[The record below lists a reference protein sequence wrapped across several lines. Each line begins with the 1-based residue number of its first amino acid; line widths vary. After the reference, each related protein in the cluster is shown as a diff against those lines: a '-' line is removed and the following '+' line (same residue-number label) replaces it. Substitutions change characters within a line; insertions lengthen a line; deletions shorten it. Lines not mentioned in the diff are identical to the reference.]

1 MAELNFK
8 AIEEKWQKRW
18 LEERVFEPD
27 RNAKPKEKKFYIT
40 VAFPYLSGHLHVGH
54 ARTYTIPDVIARF
67 KRMQGYNV
75 LFPMAWHITGAP
87 IVGIAERIKNRDPKT
102 IHIYRDVYKVPEDIL
117 WKFEDPKEIV
127 KYFMKAAK
135 ETFIRAGFSVDW
147 TREFHTTSLFPPF
160 SKFVEWQFWTL
171 KDMGLVVK
179 GAHRVRWDPVVG
191 TPLGDHD
198 IMEGEDVQ
206 ILEYVIIKFILEEN
220 GEKIYLPAAT
230 LRPETV
236 YGVTN
241 MWLNPNATY
250 VKAKV
255 KRGDKVETWIISKEA
270 AYKLSFQ
277 DREIEV
283 IEEFKGEKLIGKYV
297 KNPVTGD
304 EVIILPAEFID
315 PDNATGV
322 VMSVPAHAP
331 FDHIALEDLKKE
343 TELLLKFDIDPRVL
357 EDITYI
363 SLIELEGY
371 GEFPAVEEA
380 EKLGVKSQRDK
391 EKLEEATK
399 NIYKAEY
406 HKGVFKIEPYKGKPV
421 QEVKELIAKELQE
434 KGIAEIMYEFAEK
447 PVISRFGN
455 QAVIK
460 IIHDQWFIDYG
471 NPEWK
476 EKAREALASMTIYP
490 ESRRAQ
496 FEAVIDWL
504 DKKACARK
512 VGLGTPLPWDPE
524 WVIESLSD
532 STIYMAYYT
541 ISRHINKLREEGR
554 LDPEKLTREFF
565 DYIFRED
572 FSEEKEKELAEKTG
586 IPAEIIHEMKEE
598 FEYWYPLDWRC
609 SAKDLIPNHLTFFIF
624 NHTAIFKRE
633 HWPKGIAVNGFG
645 TLEGQKMSKSKGNV
659 LNFIDAIEENGAD
672 VVRLYIMGLAEHDS
686 DFDWRR
692 KEVGKLRRQVERFY
706 ELISEF
712 SSYEAKE
719 GVELK
724 AIDRWML
731 HRLNKA
737 IEGTTKALEEFRT
750 RTAVQWAFYTV
761 LNDLRWYMRRT
772 EGRDDEA
779 KRFVLRKLADVWVRL
794 MAPFT
799 PHISEELW
807 EKLGGEGFVSLAK
820 WPEPVPEWWDETVEA
835 EEEFVKAFIEDVKE
849 IIRVAKIE
857 NPSRVYVYTAP
868 EWKWKVVEV
877 VAEKRDFKSAMA
889 ELMKDPEMRKHGKE
903 ISKLIQRLIK
913 ERAFEVKRIDEEK
926 ALREAKDFIE
936 KELGVELII
945 NPEEDRGGKKKQ
957 AMPLKPA
964 VFVE

>member
-1 MAELNFK
+1 MVDFR
-8 AIEEKWQKRW
+8 AIEEKWQKKW
-18 LEERVFEPD
+18 LEEKAFEPEID
-27 RNAKPKEKKFYIT
+27 GRDKFYIT

-87 IVGIAERIKNRDPKT
+87 IVGIAERIKHRDPKT
-102 IHIYRDVYKVPEDIL
+102 IWIYRDVYKVPEEIL
-117 WKFEDPKEIV
+117 WTFEDPKNIV
-127 KYFMKAAK
+127 KYFMKTAR

-147 TREFHTTSLFPPF
+147 SREFHTTSLFPPF
-160 SKFVEWQFWTL
+160 SKFIEWQFWTL
-171 KDMGLVVK
+171 KDKGLVVK

-206 ILEYVIIKFILEEN
+206 ILDYVIIKFILEEN
-220 GEKIYLPAAT
+220 GEEVYMPAAT

-241 MWLNPNATY
+241 MWLNPEATY

-255 KRGDKVETWIISKEA
+255 RRNGREETWIISKEA

-283 IEEFKGEKLIGKYV
+283 IEEFRGERLIGKYV

-304 EVIILPAEFID
+304 EVIILPAEFVD

-331 FDHIALEDLKKE
+331 FDHVAIEDLKKE
-343 TELLLKFDIDPRVL
+343 TEILLKYDIDPRVV
-357 EDITYI
+357 EEISYI
-363 SLIELEGY
+363 SLIKLEGY
-371 GEFPAVEEA
+371 GDFPAVEEA
-380 EKLGVKSQRDK
+380 ERLGVKSQRDVG
-391 EKLEEATK
+391 KLEEATK

-406 HKGVFKIEPYKGKPV
+406 HKGVFKIEPYAGKPV
-421 QEVKELIAKELQE
+421 QEAKDLIAKELLE
-434 KGIAEIMYEFAEK
+434 RGKAEIMYEFAEK

-476 EKAREALASMTIYP
+476 EKAREALANMTVYP
-490 ESRRAQ
+490 ESRRNQ

-512 VGLGTPLPWDPE
+512 VGLGTPLPWDPD

-541 ISRHINKLREEGR
+541 ISRHMNRLREEGR
-554 LDPEKLTREFF
+554 LDPEKLDREFF
-565 DYIFRED
+565 DYLFLEEFSGERER
-572 FSEEKEKELAEKTG
+572 ELEEKTG
-586 IPAEIIHEMKEE
+586 IPAQVIHEMKEE

-624 NHTAIFKRE
+624 NHTAIFRKE

-645 TLEGQKMSKSKGNV
+645 TLEGTKMSKSKGNV

-706 ELISEF
+706 ELVSEF
-712 SSYEAKE
+712 AGYETKE
-719 GVELK
+719 DVELK
-724 AIDRWML
+724 DIDRWML
-731 HRLNKA
+731 HRLNRA
-737 IEGTTKALEEFRT
+737 IEGATQAL
-750 RTAVQWAFYTV
+750 
-761 LNDLRWYMRRT
+761 
-772 EGRDDEA
+772 
-779 KRFVLRKLADVWVRL
+779 
-794 MAPFT
+794 
-799 PHISEELW
+799 
-807 EKLGGEGFVSLAK
+807 
-820 WPEPVPEWWDETVEA
+820 
-835 EEEFVKAFIEDVKE
+835 
-849 IIRVAKIE
+849 
-857 NPSRVYVYTAP
+857 
-868 EWKWKVVEV
+868 
-877 VAEKRDFKSAMA
+877 
-889 ELMKDPEMRKHGKE
+889 
-903 ISKLIQRLIK
+903 
-913 ERAFEVKRIDEEK
+913 
-926 ALREAKDFIE
+926 
-936 KELGVELII
+936 
-945 NPEEDRGGKKKQ
+945 
-957 AMPLKPA
+957 
-964 VFVE
+964 

>member
-1 MAELNFK
+1 MPELNFR

-18 LEERVFEPD
+18 LEAKVFEPNIKD
-27 RNAKPKEKKFYIT
+27 KPKEKKFYIT

-75 LFPMAWHITGAP
+75 LFPMGWHITGSP
-87 IVGIAERIKNRDPKT
+87 IVGIAERIKNRDPHT
-102 IHIYRDVYKVPEDIL
+102 IWIYRDVYKVPEEIL
-117 WKFEDPKEIV
+117 WTFEDPVNIV

-147 TREFHTTSLFPPF
+147 SREFYTTSLFPPF
-160 SKFVEWQFWTL
+160 SKFIEWQFL
-171 KDMGLVVK
+171 KLKEKGYIVK

-198 IMEGEDVQ
+198 LMEGEDVP
-206 ILEYVIIKFILEEN
+206 ILEYVIIKFELKEGDET
-220 GEKIYLPAAT
+220 IYLPAAT

-241 MWLNPNATY
+241 MWINPNATY

-255 KRGDKVETWIISKEA
+255 KRGGKEETWIISKEA

-297 KNPVTGD
+297 RNPVTGD
-304 EVIILPAEFID
+304 EVIILPAEFVD

-331 FDHIALEDLKKE
+331 FDHVALEDLKRESEILVKY
-343 TELLLKFDIDPRVL
+343 DIDPRIV
-357 EDITYI
+357 EEITYI
-363 SLIELEGY
+363 SLIKLEGY
-371 GEFPAVEEA
+371 GEFPAVEEVQ
-380 EKLGVKSQRDK
+380 KLGIKSQKDR
-391 EKLEEATK
+391 EKLEQATK
-399 NIYKAEY
+399 TIYKAEY
-406 HKGVFKIEPYKGKPV
+406 HKGIFKVPPYDGKPV
-421 QEVKELIAKELQE
+421 QEVKELIAKEMME

-447 PVISRFGN
+447 NVISRFGN
-455 QAVIK
+455 RAVIK

-471 NPEWK
+471 NSEWK
-476 EKAREALASMTIYP
+476 EKARKALARMKIYP
-490 ESRRAQ
+490 ETRRAQ
-496 FEAVIDWL
+496 FEAIIDWL

-541 ISRHINKLREEGR
+541 ISRHINRLREEGR
-554 LDPEKLTREFF
+554 LDPEKLTPEFF
-565 DYIFRED
+565 DYIFLEE
-572 FSEEKEKELAEKTG
+572 FSEEREKELEKKTG

-609 SAKDLIPNHLTFFIF
+609 SGKDLIPNHLTFFIF
-624 NHTAIFKRE
+624 NHVAIFREE

-672 VVRLYIMGLAEHDS
+672 VVRLYIMSLAEHDS

-692 KEVGKLRRQVERFY
+692 KEVGKLRRQLERFY
-706 ELISEF
+706 ELISQFAE
-712 SSYEAKE
+712 YEAKE
-719 GVELK
+719 NVELK
-724 AIDRWML
+724 TIDKWLL

-750 RTAVQWAFYTV
+750 RTAVQWAFYSIM
-761 LNDLRWYMRRT
+761 NDLRWYMRRT

-779 KRFVLRKLADVWVRL
+779 KRFVLRKLADIWVRL

-799 PHISEELW
+799 PHICEELW

-820 WPEPVPEWWDETVEA
+820 WPEPVDEWWNEEVEV
-835 EEEFVKAFIEDVKE
+835 EEDFIKSLIEDIKE
-849 IIRVAKIE
+849 IIEVAKIE
-857 NPSRVYVYTAP
+857 SPKRAYIYTAP
-868 EWKWKVVEV
+868 EWKWKVYEV
-877 VAEKRDFKSAMA
+877 VAEKREFKSAMA
-889 ELMKDPEMRKHGKE
+889 ELMKDEEIRKHGKE
-903 ISKLIQRLIK
+903 VAKLVQAIIK
-913 ERAFEVKRIDEEK
+913 ERAFDVKRIDEEK
-926 ALREAKDFIE
+926 VLRESKDFLE
-936 KELGVELII
+936 KELGLEVII
-945 NPEEDRGGKKKQ
+945 NPEEDKGGKKRQ
-957 AMPLKPA
+957 AIPLKPA
-964 VFVE
+964 VFIE

>member
-1 MAELNFK
+1 MVDFR
-8 AIEEKWQKRW
+8 AIEEKWQRKW
-18 LEERVFEPD
+18 NEEKVFEPKID
-27 RNAKPKEKKFYIT
+27 KNKPKFYIT

-75 LFPMAWHITGAP
+75 LFPMAWHITGSP
-87 IVGIAERIKNRDPKT
+87 IVGIAERIKHRDPQT
-102 IHIYRDVYKVPEDIL
+102 IFVYRDVYKVPEDIL
-117 WKFEDPKEIV
+117 WTFEDPINIV

-147 TREFHTTSLFPPF
+147 SREFHTTSLHPQFNAF
-160 SKFVEWQFWTL
+160 ITWQFLRL
-171 KDMGLVVK
+171 KEKGLIVK

-198 IMEGEDVQ
+198 LMDGEDVP
-206 ILEYVIIKFILEEN
+206 ILEYILIKFILEKD
-220 GEKIYLPAAT
+220 GEIIYLPAAT

-241 MWLNPNATY
+241 MWLNPNAIY

-255 KRGDKVETWIISKEA
+255 KYKGKEEIWVVSKEA

-277 DREIEV
+277 DKEIE
-283 IEEFKGEKLIGKYV
+283 ILEEFKGEKLIGKWV

-304 EVIILPAEFID
+304 EVIILPADFVD

-331 FDHIALEDLKKE
+331 FDHAALEDLKRN
-343 TELLLKFDIDPRVL
+343 TEILLKYDIDPRII
-357 EDITYI
+357 ENITYI

-380 EKLGVKSQRDK
+380 EKLGVKSQEDK
-391 EKLEEATK
+391 EKLEQATK
-399 NIYKAEY
+399 IIYKAEY
-406 HKGVFKIEPYKGKPV
+406 HKGIFKIEPYKGIPV
-421 QEVKELIAKELQE
+421 SKVKDLVAEDMKK
-434 KGIAEIMYEFAEK
+434 KGIADIMYEFADK
-447 PVISRFGN
+447 NVISRFGN
-455 QAVIK
+455 RAVVK

-476 EKAREALASMTIYP
+476 AKAFECLEQMKIIP

-496 FEAVIDWL
+496 FKAVFDWIE
-504 DKKACARK
+504 KKACARK
-512 VGLGTPLPWDPE
+512 IGLGTPLPWDPE

-541 ISRHINKLREEGR
+541 ISRAINKYGIKGEQLI
-554 LDPEKLTREFF
+554 PELF
-565 DYIFRED
+565 DYIFLEERN
-572 FSEEKEKELAEKTG
+572 EEKEKELSEKTG
-586 IPAEIIHEMKEE
+586 ISAEVIKEMKDE

-609 SAKDLIPNHLTFFIF
+609 SAKDLIPNHLTFFVF
-624 NHTAIFKRE
+624 NHVAIFDKKY
-633 HWPKGIAVNGFG
+633 WPKGIAVNGYG
-645 TLEGQKMSKSKGNV
+645 TLEGKKMSKSKGNV
-659 LNFIDAIEENGAD
+659 LNFIDAINENGAD
-672 VVRLYIMGLAEHDS
+672 VVRLYIMSLAEHDS
-686 DFDWRR
+686 DFDWRSR
-692 KEVGKLRRQVERFY
+692 EVSKLKGQLERFY

-712 SSYEAKE
+712 ASYEAKPT
-719 GVELK
+719 ELK
-724 AIDRWML
+724 DIDKWML

-737 IEGTTKALEEFRT
+737 IEGATKALEEFRT
-750 RTAVQWAFYTV
+750 RTAVQWAFYSI

-772 EGRDDEA
+772 EGRNDEA
-779 KRFVLRKLADVWVRL
+779 KRYVLRTLADIWVRL

-799 PHISEELW
+799 PHICEELW

-820 WPEPVPEWWDETVEA
+820 WPEPNPEWWNEA
-835 EEEFVKAFIEDVKE
+835 IELEEDYIKSLIEDIKE
-849 IIRVAKIE
+849 IIKVAKLEDAKKAYI
-857 NPSRVYVYTAP
+857 YTAP
-868 EWKWKVVEV
+868 EWKWKVAEI
-877 VAEKRDFKSAMA
+877 VAEKRDFKAVMS
-889 ELMKDPEMRKHGKE
+889 EVMKDPEMRKKGKE
-903 ISKLIQRLIK
+903 VANLVNKLIK

-936 KELGVELII
+936 KELGLEIII
-945 NPEEDRGGKKKQ
+945 NPEEDKGGKAKQ
-957 AMPLKPA
+957 AMPMKPA
-964 VFVE
+964 VYIE

>member
-18 LEERVFEPD
+18 LEAKIFEPNIRD
-27 RNAKPKEKKFYIT
+27 KPKEKKFYIT

-75 LFPMAWHITGAP
+75 LFPMAWHITGSP

-102 IHIYRDVYKVPEDIL
+102 IWIYRDVYKVPEEIL
-117 WKFEDPKEIV
+117 WTFEDPINIV

-147 TREFHTTSLFPPF
+147 SREFYTTSLFPPF
-160 SKFVEWQFWTL
+160 SKFIEWQFWKL
-171 KDMGLVVK
+171 KEKGYIVK

-198 IMEGEDVQ
+198 LMEGEDVP
-206 ILEYVIIKFILEEN
+206 ILDYIIIKFELREN
-220 GEKIYLPAAT
+220 GEVIYLPAAT

-241 MWLNPNATY
+241 MWVNPNATY

-255 KRGDKVETWIISKEA
+255 RRKDKEETWIVSKEA

-297 KNPVTGD
+297 RNPVSGD
-304 EVIILPAEFID
+304 EVIILPAEFVD

-331 FDHIALEDLKKE
+331 FDHVALEDLKRE
-343 TELLLKFDIDPRVL
+343 TEILEKYDIDPRIV
-357 EDITYI
+357 ENITYI
-363 SLIELEGY
+363 SLIKLEGY
-371 GEFPAVEEA
+371 GDFPAVEEVN
-380 EKLGVKSQRDK
+380 KLGIKSQKDK
-391 EKLEEATK
+391 EKLEQATK
-399 NIYKAEY
+399 TIYKAEY
-406 HKGVFKIEPYKGKPV
+406 HKGIFKVPPYEGKPV
-421 QEVKELIAKELQE
+421 QEVKEAIAKEMLE

-447 PVISRFGN
+447 NVISRFGN
-455 QAVIK
+455 RAVIK

-476 EKAREALASMTIYP
+476 EKARKALERMKILP
-490 ESRRAQ
+490 ETRRAQ
-496 FEAVIDWL
+496 FEAIIDWL

-512 VGLGTPLPWDPE
+512 IGLGTPLPWDPE

-541 ISRHINKLREEGR
+541 ISRHINKLRQEGK
-554 LDPEKLTREFF
+554 LDPEKLTPEFF
-565 DYIFRED
+565 DYIFLEE
-572 FSEEKEKELAEKTG
+572 FSEDKEKELEKKTG

-609 SAKDLIPNHLTFFIF
+609 SGKDLIPNHLTFFIF
-624 NHTAIFKRE
+624 NHVAIFREE

-672 VVRLYIMGLAEHDS
+672 VVRLYIMSLAEHDS

-692 KEVGKLRRQVERFY
+692 KEVGKLRKQIERFY
-706 ELISEF
+706 ELISQFAE
-712 SSYEAKE
+712 YEVK
-719 GVELK
+719 GNVELK
-724 AIDRWML
+724 DIDRWML

-737 IEGTTKALEEFRT
+737 IKETTNALEEFRT
-750 RTAVQWAFYTV
+750 RTAVQWAFYSIM
-761 LNDLRWYMRRT
+761 NDLRWYLRRT

-779 KRFVLRKLADVWVRL
+779 KRYVLRTLADVWVRL

-799 PHISEELW
+799 PHICEELW

-820 WPEPVPEWWDETVEA
+820 WPEPVEEWWNETIEA
-835 EEEFVKAFIEDVKE
+835 EEEFIRSVMEDIKE
-849 IIRVAKIE
+849 IIEVAKIE
-857 NPSRVYVYTAP
+857 NAKRAYIYTA
-868 EWKWKVVEV
+868 EDWKWKVAEV
-877 VAEKRDFKSAMA
+877 VSEKRDFKSSME
-889 ELMKDPEMRKHGKE
+889 ELMKDSEIRKHGKE
-903 ISKLIQRLIK
+903 VAKIVQKLIK
-913 ERAFEVKRIDEEK
+913 ERTFDVKRINEEK
-926 ALREAKDFIE
+926 ALREAKEFME
-936 KELGVELII
+936 KELGIEIII
-945 NPEEDRGGKKKQ
+945 NPTEDKGGKKKQ

-964 VFVE
+964 IFIE

>member
-1 MAELNFK
+1 MVDFR
-8 AIEEKWQKRW
+8 AIEEKWQKKW
-18 LEERVFEPD
+18 LEEKAFEPEIEGRD
-27 RNAKPKEKKFYIT
+27 KFYIT

-87 IVGIAERIKNRDPKT
+87 IVGIAERIKHRDPKT
-102 IHIYRDVYKVPEDIL
+102 IWIYRDVYKVPEEIL
-117 WKFEDPKEIV
+117 WTFEDPKNIV
-127 KYFMKAAK
+127 KYFMKTAR

-147 TREFHTTSLFPPF
+147 SREFHTTSLFPPF
-160 SKFVEWQFWTL
+160 SKFIEWQFWTL
-171 KDMGLVVK
+171 KDKGLVVK
-179 GAHRVRWDPVVG
+179 GAHRVRWDPIVG

-206 ILEYVIIKFILEEN
+206 ILDYVIIKFILEEN
-220 GEKIYLPAAT
+220 GEEVYMPAAT

-255 KRGDKVETWIISKEA
+255 RRNGREETWIISKEA

-283 IEEFKGEKLIGKYV
+283 IEEFRGERLIGKYV

-304 EVIILPAEFID
+304 EVIILPAEFVD

-331 FDHIALEDLKKE
+331 FDHVAIEDLKKE
-343 TELLLKFDIDPRVL
+343 TEILLKYDIDPRVV
-357 EDITYI
+357 EEISYI
-363 SLIELEGY
+363 SLIKLEGY
-371 GEFPAVEEA
+371 GDFPAVEEA
-380 EKLGVKSQRDK
+380 ERLGVKSQRDVG
-391 EKLEEATK
+391 KLEEATK

-406 HKGVFKIEPYKGKPV
+406 HKGVFKIEPYAGKSV
-421 QEVKELIAKELQE
+421 QEAKDLIAKELLE
-434 KGIAEIMYEFAEK
+434 RGKAEIIYEFAEK

-476 EKAREALASMTIYP
+476 EKAREALANMTVYP
-490 ESRRAQ
+490 ESRRNQ

-512 VGLGTPLPWDPE
+512 VGLGTPLPWDPD

-532 STIYMAYYT
+532 STIYTAYYT
-541 ISRHINKLREEGR
+541 ISRHMNRLREDSR
-554 LDPEKLTREFF
+554 LDPEKLDREFF
-565 DYIFRED
+565 DYLFLEE
-572 FSEEKEKELAEKTG
+572 FSEEKERKLAEKTG
-586 IPAEIIHEMKEE
+586 IPAETIHEMKEE

-624 NHTAIFKRE
+624 NHTAIFRKE
-633 HWPKGIAVNGFG
+633 HWPRGIAVNGFG

-712 SSYEAKE
+712 AGYEAKE

-724 AIDRWML
+724 DIDKWML

-737 IEGTTKALEEFRT
+737 IEGATQALEEFRT
-750 RTAVQWAFYTV
+750 RTAVQWAFYSV

-779 KRFVLRKLADVWVRL
+779 KRFVLRKLAEAWVRL

-820 WPEPVPEWWDETVEA
+820 WPEPVPEWWNETIEA
-835 EEEFVKAFIEDVKE
+835 EEEFVKSLIEDIKE

-857 NPSRVYVYTAP
+857 DAKRAYIYTAP
-868 EWKWKVVEV
+868 EWKWRVLEV
-877 VAEKRDFKSAMA
+877 VAEKRDFKGAMT

-903 ISKLIQRLIK
+903 VSRLIQRLIK
-913 ERAFEVKRIDEEK
+913 DRAFDVKRISEEN
-926 ALREAKDFIE
+926 ALREAKDFME
-936 KELGVELII
+936 KELGVEIII
-945 NPEEDRGGKKKQ
+945 NPEEDRGGKKKA

>member
-1 MAELNFK
+1 
-8 AIEEKWQKRW
+8 
-18 LEERVFEPD
+18 
-27 RNAKPKEKKFYIT
+27 
-40 VAFPYLSGHLHVGH
+40 
-54 ARTYTIPDVIARF
+54 
-67 KRMQGYNV
+67 
-75 LFPMAWHITGAP
+75 
-87 IVGIAERIKNRDPKT
+87 
-102 IHIYRDVYKVPEDIL
+102 
-117 WKFEDPKEIV
+117 
-127 KYFMKAAK
+127 
-135 ETFIRAGFSVDW
+135 
-147 TREFHTTSLFPPF
+147 
-160 SKFVEWQFWTL
+160 
-171 KDMGLVVK
+171 VK

-220 GEKIYLPAAT
+220 GEVVYLPAAT

-255 KRGDKVETWIISKEA
+255 KRGEKEETWIVSKEA

-283 IEEFKGEKLIGKYV
+283 IEEFKGERLIGKYV

-304 EVIILPAEFID
+304 EIIILPAEFVD

-343 TELLLKFDIDPRVL
+343 TEILLKYDIDPRVL

-371 GEFPAVEEA
+371 GDFPAVEEV
-380 EKLGVKSQRDK
+380 EKLGIKSQKDK

-399 NIYKAEY
+399 TIYKAEY
-406 HKGVFKIEPYKGKPV
+406 HKGRFKIEPYAGKPV
-421 QEVKELIAKELQE
+421 QEVKDLIAKELME

-476 EKAREALASMTIYP
+476 EKAREALANMTIYP

-512 VGLGTPLPWDPE
+512 VGLGTPLPWDPD

-541 ISRHINKLREEGR
+541 ISRHINQLRKEGKLN
-554 LDPEKLTREFF
+554 PEKLTREFF
-565 DYIFRED
+565 DYLFREN
-572 FSEEKEKELAEKTG
+572 FSEEREKELEEKTG
-586 IPAEIIHEMKEE
+586 IPAETIHEMKEE

-624 NHTAIFKRE
+624 NHTAIFRKE
-633 HWPKGIAVNGFG
+633 HWPRGIAVNGFG

-672 VVRLYIMGLAEHDS
+672 VVRLYIMSLAEHDS

-706 ELISEF
+706 ELVSGF
-712 SSYEAKE
+712 STYEAKE

-724 AIDRWML
+724 DIDKWML

-737 IEGTTKALEEFRT
+737 IEGATKALEEFRT

-772 EGRDDEA
+772 DGRDDEA
-779 KRFVLRKLADVWVRL
+779 KRYVLRKLAEIWVRL

-820 WPEPVPEWWDETVEA
+820 WPEPVEEWWNETVEA
-835 EEEFVKAFIEDVKE
+835 EEQFVQSVIEDIKE
-849 IIRVAKIE
+849 IIRVAKLE
-857 NPSRVYVYTAP
+857 NAKRAYIYTAP

-877 VAEKRDFKSAMA
+877 VAEKRDF
-889 ELMKDPEMRKHGKE
+889 
-903 ISKLIQRLIK
+903 
-913 ERAFEVKRIDEEK
+913 
-926 ALREAKDFIE
+926 
-936 KELGVELII
+936 
-945 NPEEDRGGKKKQ
+945 
-957 AMPLKPA
+957 
-964 VFVE
+964 

>member
-1 MAELNFK
+1 MGIDFR

-18 LEERVFEPD
+18 LEEKVFEPRID
-27 RNAKPKEKKFYIT
+27 DKPRERKFYIT

-75 LFPMAWHITGAP
+75 LFPMGWHITGAP
-87 IVGIAERIKNRDPKT
+87 IVGIAERIKQRDPKT
-102 IHIYRDVYKVPEDIL
+102 IHIYRDVYKVPEDVL
-117 WKFEDPKEIV
+117 WKFEDPREIV

-147 TREFHTTSLFPPF
+147 SREFHTTSLFPPF
-160 SKFVEWQFWTL
+160 SKFIEWQFWTL
-171 KDMGLVVK
+171 KEKGLVVK
-179 GAHRVRWDPVVG
+179 GAHRVRWDPVVE

-206 ILEYVIIKFILEEN
+206 ILEYTLIKFILEEN
-220 GEKIYLPAAT
+220 GETIYMPAAT

-241 MWLNPNATY
+241 MWLNPEATY
-250 VKAKV
+250 VKARV
-255 KRGDKVETWIISKEA
+255 KSGKGEEVWIVSKES

-277 DREIEV
+277 DREVEV
-283 IEEFKGEKLIGKYV
+283 LEEFKGERLIGRYV

-304 EVIILPAEFID
+304 EVIILPAEFVD

-331 FDHIALEDLKKE
+331 FDHVALEDLKKE
-343 TELLLKFDIDPRVL
+343 TDVLLKYDIDPRLV
-357 EDITYI
+357 EGIRYV

-371 GEFPAVEEA
+371 GEFPAVEEV
-380 EKLGVKSQRDK
+380 KRLGVKDQKDE

-399 NIYKAEY
+399 TIYKAEY
-406 HKGVFKIEPYKGKPV
+406 HRGIFKVEPYAGKTV
-421 QEVKELIAKELQE
+421 QEAKELIAKELLE
-434 KGIAEIMYEFAEK
+434 KGIAETMYEFAEK

-455 QAVIK
+455 RAVIK

-476 EKAREALASMTIYP
+476 EKAREALKNMKIFP
-490 ESRRAQ
+490 ESRRTQ

-541 ISRHINKLREEGR
+541 ISRHMNRLREEGM
-554 LDPEKLTREFF
+554 DPEKLDREFF
-565 DYIFRED
+565 DYVFLEE
-572 FSEEKEKELAEKTG
+572 FSEERERELQEKTG
-586 IPAEIIHEMKEE
+586 IPAEVIHGMKEE

-624 NHTAIFKRE
+624 NHVAIFRRE
-633 HWPKGIAVNGFG
+633 HWPRGIAVNGFG
-645 TLEGQKMSKSKGNV
+645 TLEGTKMSKSKGNV
-659 LNFIDAIEENGAD
+659 LNFIDAIDENGAD

-706 ELISEF
+706 ELVSEF
-712 SSYEAKE
+712 SAYRAGES
-719 GVELK
+719 ELK
-724 AIDRWML
+724 DIDRWML
-731 HRLNKA
+731 HRLNRA
-737 IEGTTKALEEFRT
+737 IEETTRALEEFRT
-750 RTAVQWAFYTV
+750 RTAVQWAFYSV
-761 LNDLRWYMRRT
+761 LNDLRWYLRRT
-772 EGRDDEA
+772 EGRDDGA
-779 KRFVLRKLADVWVRL
+779 KRTTLRKLAEVWVRL

-807 EKLGGEGFVSLAK
+807 EKLGGEGFVSLAE
-820 WPEPVPEWWDETVEA
+820 WPEPDPEWWNETIEA
-835 EEEFVKAFIEDVKE
+835 EEEFVKNLIEDIRE
-849 IIRVAKIE
+849 IIRVARIE
-857 NPSRVYVYTAP
+857 NPRRVYIYTAP
-868 EWKWKVVEV
+868 EWKWKVAQI
-877 VAEKRDFKSAMA
+877 VAEKRDFRAAMS
-889 ELMKDPEMRKHGKE
+889 ELMKDPEMRKRGKE
-903 ISKLIQRLIK
+903 ISKLIQKLIK

-926 ALREAKDFIE
+926 ALMEAREFME
-936 KELGVELII
+936 KELEVEVVI
-945 NPEEDRGGKKKQ
+945 NPEEDRGGKAKQ

>member
-1 MAELNFK
+1 MPELDFK

-18 LEERVFEPD
+18 LEEKVFEPNIRD
-27 RNAKPKEKKFYIT
+27 KPKEKKFFIT

-75 LFPMAWHITGAP
+75 LFPMGWHITGSP
-87 IVGIAERIKNRDPKT
+87 IVGIAERIKNRDPHT
-102 IHIYRDVYKVPEDIL
+102 IWIYRNVYKVPEDVL
-117 WKFEDPKEIV
+117 WTFEDPINIV

-147 TREFHTTSLFPPF
+147 SREFHTTSLFPPF
-160 SKFVEWQFWTL
+160 SKFIEWQFYKL
-171 KDMGLVVK
+171 KEKGYIVK
-179 GAHRVRWDPVVG
+179 GSHRVRWDPVVG

-198 IMEGEDVQ
+198 LVDGEDVP
-206 ILEYVIIKFILEEN
+206 ILDYVIIKFELKEN
-220 GEKIYLPAAT
+220 GETVYLPAAT

-241 MWLNPNATY
+241 MWINPEATY

-255 KRGDKVETWIISKEA
+255 KRGDKVETWIVSKEA

-283 IEEFKGEKLIGKYV
+283 IEEFKGEKLVGKYV
-297 KNPVTGD
+297 RNPVTSD
-304 EVIILPAEFID
+304 EVIILPAEFVD

-331 FDHIALEDLKKE
+331 FDHVALEDLKRE
-343 TELLLKFDIDPRVL
+343 TEILLKYDIDPRVV

-363 SLIELEGY
+363 SLIKLEGY
-371 GEFPAVEEA
+371 GEFPAVEEVQ
-380 EKLGVKSQRDK
+380 KLGIKSQKDK
-391 EKLEEATK
+391 EKLEQATK
-399 NIYKAEY
+399 TIYKAEY
-406 HKGVFKIEPYKGKPV
+406 HKGIFKIPPYEGKPV
-421 QEVKELIAKELQE
+421 QEVKELVAKDMME
-434 KGIAEIMYEFAEK
+434 KGIAEIMYEFADK
-447 PVISRFGN
+447 NVISRFGN
-455 QAVIK
+455 RAVVK

-476 EKAREALASMTIYP
+476 EKAREALKRMKIYP
-490 ESRRAQ
+490 ETRRAQ

-541 ISRHINKLREEGR
+541 ISRHINKLREEGK
-554 LDPEKLTREFF
+554 LDPEKLTPEFF
-565 DYIFRED
+565 DYIFLEE
-572 FSEEKEKELAEKTG
+572 FNEEKEKELEKKTG
-586 IPAEIIHEMKEE
+586 IPAKIIHDMKEE

-624 NHTAIFKRE
+624 NHVAIFPEK

-672 VVRLYIMGLAEHDS
+672 VVRLYIMSLAEHDS

-706 ELISEF
+706 ELISQFAE
-712 SSYEAKE
+712 YEAKPT
-719 GVELK
+719 ELK
-724 AIDRWML
+724 AIDKWLL
-731 HRLNKA
+731 HRLNRA
-737 IEGTTKALEEFRT
+737 IVETTKALEEFRT
-750 RTAVQWAFYTV
+750 RTAVQWAFYSIM
-761 LNDLRWYMRRT
+761 NDLRWYMRRT
-772 EGRDDEA
+772 EGRDDGA
-779 KRFVLRKLADVWVRL
+779 KRFVLRTLADVWVRL

-799 PHISEELW
+799 PHICEELW

-820 WPEPVPEWWDETVEA
+820 WPEPVEEWWNEEVEA
-835 EEEFVKAFIEDVKE
+835 EEEFIKSLIEDIKE
-849 IIRVAKIE
+849 IIEVAKIE
-857 NPSRVYVYTAP
+857 NPKRAYIYTAP
-868 EWKWKVVEV
+868 EWKWRVVEV
-877 VAEKRDFKSAMA
+877 VAEKKDFKSAMA
-889 ELMKDPEMRKHGKE
+889 ELMKDPEIKKHGKE
-903 ISKLIQRLIK
+903 VAKIVQKLIK
-913 ERAFEVKRIDEEK
+913 DRAFDVKRIDEEK
-926 ALREAKDFIE
+926 ALREAKEFIE
-936 KELGVELII
+936 KELGIEIVI
-945 NPEEDRGGKKKQ
+945 NPEEDKGGKKKQ

>member
-1 MAELNFK
+1 MVDFR

-18 LEERVFEPD
+18 NEEKIFEPKID
-27 RNAKPKEKKFYIT
+27 KNKPKFYIT

-75 LFPMAWHITGAP
+75 LFPMAWHITGSP
-87 IVGIAERIKNRDPKT
+87 IVGIAERIKNRDPQT
-102 IHIYRDVYKVPEDIL
+102 IFVYKDVYKVPEEIL
-117 WKFEDPKEIV
+117 WTFEDPINIV

-147 TREFHTTSLFPPF
+147 SREFHTTSLHPQFNAF
-160 SKFVEWQFWTL
+160 ITWQFLRL
-171 KDMGLVVK
+171 KEKGLIVK

-198 IMEGEDVQ
+198 LMDGEDVP
-206 ILEYVIIKFILEEN
+206 ILEYILIKFILEED
-220 GEKIYLPAAT
+220 GAIIYLPAAT

-241 MWLNPNATY
+241 MWLNPSATY

-255 KRGDKVETWIISKEA
+255 RYKGKEEIWVVSKEA

-277 DREIEV
+277 DKEIEV
-283 IEEFKGEKLIGKYV
+283 LEEFKGEKLIGKYV

-304 EVIILPAEFID
+304 EVIILPADFVD

-331 FDHIALEDLKKE
+331 FDHAALEDLKRN
-343 TELLLKFDIDPRVL
+343 TEILLKYDIDPRIV
-357 EDITYI
+357 ENITYI

-371 GEFPAVEEA
+371 GEFPAVEEV
-380 EKLGVKSQRDK
+380 EKLGVKSQDDK
-391 EKLEEATK
+391 EKLEQATK
-399 NIYKAEY
+399 TIYKAEY
-406 HKGVFKIEPYKGKPV
+406 HKGIFKIEPYKGIPV
-421 QEVKELIAKELQE
+421 SKVKDIVAEDMKK
-434 KGIAEIMYEFAEK
+434 KGIADIMYEFADK
-447 PVISRFGN
+447 NVISRFGN
-455 QAVIK
+455 RAVVK

-476 EKAREALASMTIYP
+476 AKAFECLEQMKIIP
-490 ESRRAQ
+490 ETRRTQ
-496 FEAVIDWL
+496 FKAVFDWL

-512 VGLGTPLPWDPE
+512 IGLGTPLPWDPE

-541 ISRHINKLREEGR
+541 ISRAINKYGIKGEQLI
-554 LDPEKLTREFF
+554 PELF
-565 DYIFRED
+565 DYIFL
-572 FSEEKEKELAEKTG
+572 EEKDEKKEKTLSEKIG
-586 IPAEIIHEMKEE
+586 IPSKVIREMKEE

-609 SAKDLIPNHLTFFIF
+609 SAKDLIPNHLTFFVF
-624 NHTAIFKRE
+624 NHVALFRRE
-633 HWPKGIAVNGFG
+633 HWPKGIAVNGYG
-645 TLEGQKMSKSKGNV
+645 TLEGKKMSKSKGNV
-659 LNFIDAIEENGAD
+659 LNFIDAINENGAD
-672 VVRLYIMGLAEHDS
+672 VVRLYIMSLAEHDS

-692 KEVGKLRRQVERFY
+692 KEVGKLRKQVERFY
-706 ELISEF
+706 ELVSEF
-712 SSYEAKE
+712 AEYEAKPT
-719 GVELK
+719 ELK
-724 AIDRWML
+724 DIDRWML

-737 IEGTTKALEEFRT
+737 IGGATKALEEFRT
-750 RTAVQWAFYTV
+750 RTAVQWAFYSI

-779 KRFVLRKLADVWVRL
+779 KRYVLRTLADVWVRL

-807 EKLGGEGFVSLAK
+807 EKLGGKGFVSLAK
-820 WPEPVPEWWDETVEA
+820 WPEPNPEWWNETIEL
-835 EEEFVKAFIEDVKE
+835 EEEYVKNLIEDIKE
-849 IIRVAKIE
+849 IIKVAKLE
-857 NPSRVYVYTAP
+857 DAKRVYIYTAP
-868 EWKWKVVEV
+868 AWKWRVAEV
-877 VAEKRDFKSAMA
+877 VAEKRDFREAMS
-889 ELMKDPEMRKHGKE
+889 ELMKDPEMRKKGKE
-903 ISKLIQRLIK
+903 VANLVNKLIK
-913 ERAFEVKRIDEEK
+913 ERVFEIKRIDEEK

-936 KELGVELII
+936 KELGLEIII
-945 NPEEDRGGKKKQ
+945 NPEEDKGGKKKQ
-957 AMPLKPA
+957 AMPMKPA
-964 VFVE
+964 IYVE

>member
-1 MAELNFK
+1 MVDFR
-8 AIEEKWQKRW
+8 AIEEKWQKKW
-18 LEERVFEPD
+18 LEEKAFEPEID
-27 RNAKPKEKKFYIT
+27 GRDKFYIT

-87 IVGIAERIKNRDPKT
+87 IVGIAERIKHRDPKT
-102 IHIYRDVYKVPEDIL
+102 IWIYRDVYKVPEEIL
-117 WKFEDPKEIV
+117 WTFEDPKNIV
-127 KYFMKAAK
+127 KYFMKTAR

-147 TREFHTTSLFPPF
+147 SREFHTTSLFPPF
-160 SKFVEWQFWTL
+160 SKFIEWQFWTL
-171 KDMGLVVK
+171 KDKGLVVK

-206 ILEYVIIKFILEEN
+206 ILDYVIIKFILEEN
-220 GEKIYLPAAT
+220 GEEVYMPAAT

-241 MWLNPNATY
+241 MWLNPEATY

-255 KRGDKVETWIISKEA
+255 RRNGREETWIISKEA

-283 IEEFKGEKLIGKYV
+283 IEEFRGERLIGKYV

-304 EVIILPAEFID
+304 EVIILPAEFVD

-331 FDHIALEDLKKE
+331 FDHVAIEDLKKE
-343 TELLLKFDIDPRVL
+343 TEILLKYDIDPRVV
-357 EDITYI
+357 EEISYI
-363 SLIELEGY
+363 SLIKLEGY
-371 GEFPAVEEA
+371 GDFPAVEEA
-380 EKLGVKSQRDK
+380 ERLGVKSQRDVG
-391 EKLEEATK
+391 KLEEATK

-406 HKGVFKIEPYKGKPV
+406 HKGVFKIEPYAGKPV
-421 QEVKELIAKELQE
+421 QEAKDLIAKELLE
-434 KGIAEIMYEFAEK
+434 RGKAEIMYEFAEK

-476 EKAREALASMTIYP
+476 EKAREALANMTVYP
-490 ESRRAQ
+490 ESRRNQ

-512 VGLGTPLPWDPE
+512 VGLGTPLPWDPD

-541 ISRHINKLREEGR
+541 ISRHMNRLREEGR
-554 LDPEKLTREFF
+554 LDPEKLDREFF
-565 DYIFRED
+565 DYLFLEEFSGERER
-572 FSEEKEKELAEKTG
+572 ELEEKTG
-586 IPAEIIHEMKEE
+586 IPAQVIHEMKEE

-624 NHTAIFKRE
+624 NHTAIFRKE

-645 TLEGQKMSKSKGNV
+645 TLEGTKMSKSKGNV

-706 ELISEF
+706 ELVSEF
-712 SSYEAKE
+712 AGYETKE
-719 GVELK
+719 DVELK
-724 AIDRWML
+724 DIDRWML
-731 HRLNKA
+731 HRLNRA
-737 IEGTTKALEEFRT
+737 IEGATQALEEFRT
-750 RTAVQWAFYTV
+750 RTAVQWAFYSV

-779 KRFVLRKLADVWVRL
+779 KRYVLRTLADVWVRL

-820 WPEPVPEWWDETVEA
+820 WPEPVPEWWNETIEA
-835 EEEFVKAFIEDVKE
+835 EEEFVKSLIEDIKE

-857 NPSRVYVYTAP
+857 DAKRAYIYTAP
-868 EWKWKVVEV
+868 EWKWRVLEV
-877 VAEKRDFKSAMA
+877 VAEKRDFKGAMT
-889 ELMKDPEMRKHGKE
+889 ELMKDPEMRKHSKE
-903 ISKLIQRLIK
+903 VSRLIQRLIK
-913 ERAFEVKRIDEEK
+913 ERAFDVKRISEEK
-926 ALREAKDFIE
+926 ALREAKDFME
-936 KELGVELII
+936 KELGVEIVI
-945 NPEEDRGGKKKQ
+945 NPEEDKGGKKKQ

>member
-1 MAELNFK
+1 MAELDFR

-18 LEERVFEPD
+18 IEARVFEPQRD
-27 RNAKPKEKKFYIT
+27 AKPKDKKFYIT
-40 VAFPYLSGHLHVGH
+40 VAFPYLSGHLHIGH

-87 IVGIAERIKNRDPKT
+87 IVGIAERIKNRDSKT
-102 IHIYRDVYKVPEDIL
+102 IQIYRDIYKVPEDVL

-127 KYFMKAAK
+127 KYFMRAAK

-147 TREFHTTSLFPPF
+147 TREFYTTSLFPPF
-160 SKFVEWQFWTL
+160 SKFIEWQFWTL
-171 KDMGLVVK
+171 KDMGLVIK
-179 GAHRVRWDPVVG
+179 GAHRVRWDPVVE

-198 IMEGEDVQ
+198 IMEGEDIQ
-206 ILEYVIIKFILEEN
+206 ILDYVIIKFIIEED
-220 GEKIYLPAAT
+220 GEVIYLPAAT

-241 MWLNPNATY
+241 MWLNPGATY

-255 KRGDKVETWIISKEA
+255 RRGEREETWIVSKEA

-283 IEEFKGEKLIGKYV
+283 IEEFRGERLIGKYV

-304 EVIILPAEFID
+304 EVIILPAEFVD

-343 TELLLKFDIDPRVL
+343 AEILLKYDIDPRVV
-357 EDITYI
+357 EGISYI
-363 SLIELEGY
+363 SLIKLEGY

-380 EKLGVKSQRDK
+380 QRLGVKSQKDR
-391 EKLEEATK
+391 EKLEEATR

-406 HKGVFKIEPYKGKPV
+406 HKGIFKVEPYAGKPV
-421 QEVKELIAKELQE
+421 QEVKDIIAKELQE
-434 KGIAEIMYEFAEK
+434 RGIAEVMYEFADK

-455 QAVIK
+455 RAVIK

-471 NPEWK
+471 NLEWK
-476 EKAREALASMTIYP
+476 GKAREALANMRIYP

-496 FEAVIDWL
+496 FESIIDWL
-504 DKKACARK
+504 DEKACARK
-512 VGLGTPLPWDPE
+512 VGLGTPLPWDPD

-541 ISRHINKLREEGR
+541 ISRHINQLRDEGK
-554 LDPEKLTREFF
+554 LDPEKLDREFF

-572 FSEEKEKELAEKTG
+572 FDEEKERKLAEKTG
-586 IPAEIIHEMKEE
+586 IPAETIRDMKEE

-624 NHTAIFKRE
+624 NHVAIFRRE

-645 TLEGQKMSKSKGNV
+645 TLEGEKMSKSKGNV

-692 KEVGKLRRQVERFY
+692 KDVGKLRKQVERFY
-706 ELISEF
+706 ELVSEF
-712 SSYEAKE
+712 ASYEARE
-719 GVELK
+719 GVELRD
-724 AIDRWML
+724 IDRWML

-737 IEGTTKALEEFRT
+737 IEETTNALEEFKT
-750 RTAVQWAFYTV
+750 RTAVQWAFYAV
-761 LNDLRWYMRRT
+761 LNDLRLYMHRT

-779 KRFVLRKLADVWVRL
+779 KRYVLRKLAEVWVRL

-820 WPEPVPEWWDETVEA
+820 WPEPVPEWWNEMVER
-835 EEEFVKAFIEDVKE
+835 EEQFVQSVIEDIKE
-849 IIRVAKIE
+849 IIRVARLE
-857 NPSRVYVYTAP
+857 NAKKAYIYTAP

-877 VAEKRDFKSAMA
+877 VAEKKDFKSAMA
-889 ELMKDPEMRKHGKE
+889 ELMKEPEMRERGKE
-903 ISKLIQRLIK
+903 VSKLIQNLIQ

-926 ALREAKDFIE
+926 ALREAKDFLE
-936 KELGVELII
+936 KELGLEIII
-945 NPEEDRGGKKKQ
+945 NAEEDKGGKKKQ

>member
-1 MAELNFK
+1 MIDFK
-8 AIEEKWQKRW
+8 AIEEKWQKKW
-18 LEERVFEPD
+18 LEEKIFEPKID
-27 RNAKPKEKKFYIT
+27 EREKFYIT

-75 LFPMAWHITGAP
+75 LFPMAWHITGSP
-87 IVGIAERIKNRDPKT
+87 IVGIAERIKNRDSKT
-102 IHIYRDVYKVPEDIL
+102 IWIYRDVYKVPEDIL
-117 WKFEDPKEIV
+117 WTFEDPKNIV
-127 KYFMKAAK
+127 KYFMKTAR
-135 ETFIRAGFSVDW
+135 ETFIKAGFSVDW
-147 TREFHTTSLFPPF
+147 SREFHTTSLFPPF
-160 SKFVEWQFWTL
+160 SKFIEWQFWTL
-171 KDMGLVVK
+171 KKKGLVVK

-198 IMEGEDVQ
+198 IMEGEDIP
-206 ILEYVIIKFILEEN
+206 ILEYVLIKFILMEN
-220 GEKIYLPAAT
+220 GEEIYLPAAT

-241 MWLNPNATY
+241 MWLNPEATY
-250 VKAKV
+250 VKAKIRSKGKEEV
-255 KRGDKVETWIISKEA
+255 WIISREA

-277 DREIEV
+277 DKEIEV
-283 IEEFKGEKLIGKYV
+283 IEEFKGEKLIGKWV

-304 EVIILPAEFID
+304 EIIILPAEFVD

-331 FDHIALEDLKKE
+331 FDHVAIEDLKKE
-343 TELLLKFDIDPRVL
+343 TEVLLKYDIDPRIVG
-357 EDITYI
+357 EISYI

-371 GEFPAVEEA
+371 GEFPAVEEV
-380 EKLGVKSQRDK
+380 EKLGVKSQKDK
-391 EKLEEATK
+391 EKLEQATK
-399 NIYKAEY
+399 NIYKAEF
-406 HKGVFKIEPYKGKPV
+406 HKGIFKIEPYKGKPV
-421 QEVKELIAKELQE
+421 QEVKDLIAKDM
-434 KGIAEIMYEFAEK
+434 KDRGKADMMYEFAEK

-455 QAVIK
+455 QAVVK

-476 EKAREALASMTIYP
+476 EKAREALARMKIYP

-512 VGLGTPLPWDPE
+512 IGLGTPLPWDKE

-541 ISRHINKLREEGR
+541 ISRHMNRLREEGK
-554 LDPEKLTREFF
+554 LDSEKLTREFF
-565 DYIFRED
+565 DYLFLEE
-572 FSEEKEKELAEKTG
+572 FSEKREKELEEKTG
-586 IPAEIIHEMKEE
+586 IPAETIHEMKEE

-624 NHTAIFKRE
+624 NHVAIFRKE

-645 TLEGQKMSKSKGNV
+645 TLEGTKMSKSKGNV

-672 VVRLYIMGLAEHDS
+672 VVRLYIMSLAEHDS

-692 KEVGKLRRQVERFY
+692 KEVGKLKKQLERFY

-712 SSYEAKE
+712 AQYEEKD
-719 GVELK
+719 VELMD
-724 AIDRWML
+724 IDKWLL
-731 HRLNKA
+731 HRLNRA
-737 IEGTTKALEEFRT
+737 IEGATKALEEFRT
-750 RTAVQWAFYTV
+750 RTAVQWAFYSI

-779 KRFVLRKLADVWVRL
+779 KRTTLRKLAEIWVRL

-799 PHISEELW
+799 PHTCEELW

-820 WPEPVPEWWDETVEA
+820 WPEPDPEWWNESIEL
-835 EEEFVKAFIEDVKE
+835 EEDYIKNLIEDIKE
-849 IIRVAKIE
+849 IISVARLE
-857 NPSRVYVYTAP
+857 NARRAYIYTAK
-868 EWKWKVVEV
+868 EWKWKVAQV
-877 VAEKRDFKSAMA
+877 VAEKRDFKASMS
-889 ELMKDPEMRKHGKE
+889 EVMKDPEMRKRGKE
-903 ISKLIQRLIK
+903 VSKLIQKLIK
-913 ERAFEVKRIDEEK
+913 DRAFDFKRIDEEK
-926 ALREAKDFIE
+926 ALKQAKDFIE
-936 KELGVELII
+936 SEIGLEIII
-945 NPEEDRGGKKKQ
+945 NPDEDKGGKKRQ
-957 AMPLKPA
+957 AMPMKPA
-964 VFVE
+964 VYIE

>member
-1 MAELNFK
+1 MVDFK
-8 AIEEKWQKRW
+8 AIEEKWQKKW
-18 LEERVFEPD
+18 LEERVFEPKID
-27 RNAKPKEKKFYIT
+27 ERKKFYIT

-75 LFPMAWHITGAP
+75 LFPMAWHITGSP
-87 IVGIAERIKNRDPKT
+87 IVGIAERIKHRDPKT
-102 IHIYRDVYKVPEDIL
+102 IWIYRDVYKVPEDIL
-117 WKFEDPKEIV
+117 WTFEDPKNIV
-127 KYFMKAAK
+127 RYFMKTAR

-147 TREFHTTSLFPPF
+147 SREFHTTSLFPPF
-160 SKFVEWQFWTL
+160 SKFIEWQFWTL
-171 KDMGLVVK
+171 KNLGLVVK

-198 IMEGEDVQ
+198 IMEGEDVP
-206 ILEYVIIKFILEEN
+206 ILEYVLIKFVLKEDGEE
-220 GEKIYLPAAT
+220 IYLPAAT
-230 LRPETV
+230 LRAETV

-241 MWLNPNATY
+241 MWLNPDAVY

-255 KRGDKVETWIISKEA
+255 RSRGKEEIWIVSKEA

-277 DREIEV
+277 DKEIEV
-283 IEEFKGEKLIGKYV
+283 IEEFRGEKLIGKYV
-297 KNPVTGD
+297 TNPVTGD
-304 EVIILPAEFID
+304 EIIILPAEFVD

-331 FDHIALEDLKKE
+331 FDHVALEDLKRN
-343 TELLLKFDIDPRVL
+343 TEILLKYDIDPRIV
-357 EDITYI
+357 EEISYI

-380 EKLGVKSQRDK
+380 EKLGVRDQK
-391 EKLEEATK
+391 DEEKLEQATK
-399 NIYKAEY
+399 NIYKAEF

-421 QEVKELIAKELQE
+421 QEVKDLIAEDMQAR
-434 KGIAEIMYEFAEK
+434 GIADMMYEFAEK

-455 QAVIK
+455 QAVVK
-460 IIHDQWFIDYG
+460 IIHNQWFIDYG

-476 EKAREALASMTIYP
+476 EKAREALANMTIYP

-512 VGLGTPLPWDPE
+512 VGLGTPLPWDPD

-541 ISRHINKLREEGR
+541 ISRHMNKLREEGR
-554 LDPEKLTREFF
+554 LDPEKLTPEFF
-565 DYIFRED
+565 DYLFLEEFSGDRER
-572 FSEEKEKELAEKTG
+572 ELAEKTG
-586 IPAEIIHEMKEE
+586 IPAETIHEMKEE

-624 NHTAIFKRE
+624 NHVAIFRRE
-633 HWPKGIAVNGFG
+633 HWPRGIAVNGFG
-645 TLEGQKMSKSKGNV
+645 TLEGTKMSKSKGNV

-692 KEVGKLRRQVERFY
+692 KEVGKLRKQIERFY

-712 SSYEAKE
+712 AGYEKRD
-719 GVELK
+719 VELMD
-724 AIDRWML
+724 IDRWML

-737 IEGTTKALEEFRT
+737 IDGATRALEEFRT
-750 RTAVQWAFYTV
+750 RTAVQWAFYSIQ
-761 LNDLRWYMRRT
+761 NDLRWYMRRT

-779 KRFVLRKLADVWVRL
+779 KRSTLRKLAEVWVRL

-799 PHISEELW
+799 PHIAEELW

-820 WPEPVPEWWDETVEA
+820 WPEPVEEWWNETIEL
-835 EEEFVKAFIEDVKE
+835 EESYIKSLIEDIKE
-849 IIRVAKIE
+849 ILRVAKLEDAKRAYI
-857 NPSRVYVYTAP
+857 YTAE
-868 EWKWKVVEV
+868 EWKWKVARV
-877 VAEKRDFKSAMA
+877 VAEKRDFKASMS
-889 ELMKDPEMRKHGKE
+889 EIMKDPEMRKRGKE
-903 ISKLIQRLIK
+903 VSKLIQKLIRD
-913 ERAFEVKRIDEEK
+913 RAFDFKRIDEEK
-926 ALREAKDFIE
+926 ALRQAREFIE
-936 KELGVELII
+936 EEVGLEIII
-945 NPEEDRGGKKKQ
+945 NPEEDKGGKKRQ
-957 AMPLKPA
+957 AMPMKPA

>member
-18 LEERVFEPD
+18 LEEKIFEPNIKD
-27 RNAKPKEKKFYIT
+27 KPKEKKFFIT

-75 LFPMAWHITGAP
+75 LFPMGWHITGSP
-87 IVGIAERIKNRDPKT
+87 IVGIAERIKNRDPHT
-102 IHIYRDVYKVPEDIL
+102 IWIYRDVYKVPEDVL
-117 WKFEDPKEIV
+117 WTFEDPINIV

-147 TREFHTTSLFPPF
+147 SREFHTTSLFPPF
-160 SKFVEWQFWTL
+160 SKFIEWQFYKL
-171 KDMGLVVK
+171 KEKGYIVK
-179 GAHRVRWDPVVG
+179 GSHRVRWDPVVG

-198 IMEGEDVQ
+198 LVDGEDVP
-206 ILEYVIIKFILEEN
+206 ILDYVIIKFELKEN
-220 GEKIYLPAAT
+220 GETVYLPAAT

-241 MWLNPNATY
+241 MWINPEATY

-255 KRGDKVETWIISKEA
+255 KRGDKVETWIVSKEA

-283 IEEFKGEKLIGKYV
+283 VEEFKGEKLVGKYV
-297 KNPVTGD
+297 RNPVTGD
-304 EVIILPAEFID
+304 EVIILPAEFVD
-315 PDNATGV
+315 PDNATGI

-331 FDHIALEDLKKE
+331 FDHVALEDLKKE
-343 TELLLKFDIDPRVL
+343 TEILLKYDIDPRVV
-357 EDITYI
+357 EEITYI
-363 SLIELEGY
+363 SLIKLEGY
-371 GEFPAVEEA
+371 GEFPAVEEVQ
-380 EKLGVKSQRDK
+380 KLGIKSQKDR
-391 EKLEEATK
+391 EKLEQATK
-399 NIYKAEY
+399 TIYKAEY
-406 HKGVFKIEPYKGKPV
+406 HKGIFKIPPYEGKPV
-421 QEVKELIAKELQE
+421 QEVKELVAKDMME
-434 KGIAEIMYEFAEK
+434 KGIAEIMYEFADK
-447 PVISRFGN
+447 NVISRFGN
-455 QAVIK
+455 RAVIK

-476 EKAREALASMTIYP
+476 EKAREALKRMKIYP
-490 ESRRAQ
+490 ETRRAQ

-512 VGLGTPLPWDPE
+512 VGLGTPLPWDPD

-541 ISRHINKLREEGR
+541 ISRHINKLREEGK
-554 LDPEKLTREFF
+554 LDPEKLTPEFF
-565 DYIFRED
+565 DYIFLEE
-572 FSEEKEKELAEKTG
+572 FSEEKEKELEKKTG

-624 NHTAIFKRE
+624 NHVAIFPEK

-672 VVRLYIMGLAEHDS
+672 VVRLYIMSLAEHDS

-706 ELISEF
+706 ELISQFAE
-712 SSYEAKE
+712 YETKP
-719 GVELK
+719 VELK
-724 AIDRWML
+724 AIDKWLL
-731 HRLNKA
+731 HRLNRA
-737 IEGTTKALEEFRT
+737 IVETTKALEEFRT
-750 RTAVQWAFYTV
+750 RTAVQWAFYSIM
-761 LNDLRWYMRRT
+761 NDLRWYMRRT
-772 EGRDDEA
+772 EGRDDDA
-779 KRFVLRKLADVWVRL
+779 KRFVLRTLADVWVRL

-799 PHISEELW
+799 PHICEELW

-820 WPEPVPEWWDETVEA
+820 WPEPVEEWWNEEVEA
-835 EEEFVKAFIEDVKE
+835 EEEFIKSLIEDIKE
-849 IIRVAKIE
+849 IIEVAKIE
-857 NPSRVYVYTAP
+857 NPKRAYIYTAE
-868 EWKWKVVEV
+868 EWKWRVVEV
-877 VAEKRDFKSAMA
+877 VAEKKDFKSAMA
-889 ELMKDPEMRKHGKE
+889 ELMKDPEIRKHGKE
-903 ISKLIQRLIK
+903 VAKIVQKLIK
-913 ERAFEVKRIDEEK
+913 DRAFDVKRIDEEK
-926 ALREAKDFIE
+926 ALREAKEFIE
-936 KELGVELII
+936 KELNIEIII
-945 NPEEDRGGKKKQ
+945 NPEEDKGGKKKQ
-957 AMPLKPA
+957 SMPLKPA
-964 VFVE
+964 VYVE

>member
-1 MAELNFK
+1 MVEFK
-8 AIEEKWQKRW
+8 TIEEKWQNKW
-18 LEERVFEPD
+18 LEEKIFEPQID
-27 RNAKPKEKKFYIT
+27 EKKPKFYIT

-75 LFPMAWHITGAP
+75 LFPMAWHITGSP
-87 IVGIAERIKNRDPKT
+87 IVGIAERIKHRDPQT
-102 IHIYRDVYKVPEDIL
+102 IYVYRDVYKVPEDIL
-117 WKFEDPKEIV
+117 WTFEDPVNIV

-147 TREFHTTSLFPPF
+147 SREFHTTALFPPF
-160 SKFVEWQFWTL
+160 SKFIEWQFLRL
-171 KDMGLVVK
+171 KEKDLVVK
-179 GAHRVRWDPVVG
+179 GTHYVRWDPVVG

-198 IMEGEDVQ
+198 LIEGEDVQ
-206 ILEYVIIKFILEEN
+206 ILDYILIKFILEEN
-220 GEKIYLPAAT
+220 GKKIFMPAAT

-241 MWLNPNATY
+241 MWLNPEADY
-250 VKAKV
+250 VRAKV
-255 KRGDKVETWIISKEA
+255 KSGDKEEVWIISKEA

-277 DREIEV
+277 DKEIE
-283 IEEFKGEKLIGKYV
+283 ILEEFKGEKLIGKWV

-304 EVIILPAEFID
+304 EIIILPADFVD

-331 FDHIALEDLKKE
+331 FDHAALEDIKKN
-343 TELLLKFDIDPRVL
+343 TELLLKYDIDPRIV
-357 EDITYI
+357 EEISYI

-371 GEFPAVEEA
+371 GEFPAVDES
-380 EKLGVKSQRDK
+380 EKLGVESQKDV
-391 EKLEEATK
+391 EKLEQATK

-406 HKGVFKIEPYKGKPV
+406 HKGIFKIEPYKGKPV
-421 QEVKELIAKELQE
+421 SEVKDLVANDMLEN
-434 KGIAEIMYEFAEK
+434 GIADRMYEFAEGK
-447 PVISRFGN
+447 VISRFGN
-455 QAVIK
+455 RAVIK

-476 EKAREALASMTIYP
+476 DKAREALASMRILP
-490 ESRRAQ
+490 ESRRTQ
-496 FEAVIDWL
+496 FEAIVEWL

-541 ISRHINKLREEGR
+541 ISRVINKYNIKGEQLI
-554 LDPEKLTREFF
+554 PEVF
-565 DYIFRED
+565 DYIFLEGR
-572 FSEEKEKELAEKTG
+572 SEEKERELSEKTG
-586 IPAEIIHEMKEE
+586 IPSEVIREMKEE

-624 NHTAIFKRE
+624 NHVAIFRKE

-672 VVRLYIMGLAEHDS
+672 VVRLYIMSLAEHDS

-692 KEVGKLRRQVERFY
+692 SEVGKLRKQIERFY
-706 ELISEF
+706 DLINEF
-712 SSYEAKE
+712 AEYSDKN
-719 GVELK
+719 VELMD
-724 AIDRWML
+724 IDKWLL
-731 HRLNKA
+731 HRVNKA
-737 IEGTTKALEEFRT
+737 IKSATEALEEFRT
-750 RTAVQWAFYTV
+750 RTAVQWVFYNI

-772 EGRDDEA
+772 EGRNDEA
-779 KRFVLRKLADVWVRL
+779 KRTTLRRLADIWVRL

-799 PHISEELW
+799 PHIAEELW
-807 EKLGGEGFVSLAK
+807 EKLDGEGFVSLAK
-820 WPEPVPEWWDETVEA
+820 WPEPVDEWWNETIEA
-835 EEEFVKAFIEDVKE
+835 EEDYIKALIDDIKE
-849 IIRVAKIE
+849 IISVAKLE
-857 NPSRVYVYTAP
+857 NAKRAYIYTAE
-868 EWKWKVVEV
+868 EWKWKVSEV
-877 VAEKRDFKSAMA
+877 VAEKKDFKAAMA
-889 ELMKDPEMRKHGKE
+889 EVMKDPEMRKYGKE
-903 ISKLIQRLIK
+903 VSKLIQKLIK
-913 ERAFEVKRIDEEK
+913 ERAFELKRIDEEK
-926 ALREAKDFIE
+926 ALLQAKDFIE
-936 KELGVELII
+936 RETGLEIII
-945 NPEEDRGGKKKQ
+945 NPEEDKGGKKKA

-964 VFVE
+964 VFIE

>member
-1 MAELNFK
+1 MVDFK
-8 AIEEKWQKRW
+8 AIEEKWQQKW
-18 LEERVFEPD
+18 LEEKVFEPQID
-27 RNAKPKEKKFYIT
+27 EKKPKFYIT

-75 LFPMAWHITGAP
+75 LFPMAWHITGSP
-87 IVGIAERIKNRDPKT
+87 IVGIAERIKHRDPQT
-102 IHIYRDVYKVPEDIL
+102 IYVYRDVYKVPEDIL
-117 WKFEDPKEIV
+117 WTFEDPVNIV

-147 TREFHTTSLFPPF
+147 SREFHTTSLFPPF
-160 SKFVEWQFWTL
+160 SKFIEWQFLRL
-171 KDMGLVVK
+171 KEKGLIVR
-179 GAHRVRWDPVVG
+179 GTHYVRWDPVVG

-198 IMEGEDVQ
+198 LIEGEDVQ
-206 ILEYVIIKFILEEN
+206 ILDYILIKFVLEEE
-220 GEKIYLPAAT
+220 GEVYYLPAAT

-241 MWLNPNATY
+241 MWLNPEATY
-250 VKAKV
+250 VKARV
-255 KRGDKVETWIISKEA
+255 KSRDKEEKWIISKEA

-277 DREIEV
+277 DKDIEV
-283 IEEFKGEKLIGKYV
+283 LEEFKGEKLIGKWV

-304 EVIILPAEFID
+304 EVIILPAEFVD

-331 FDHIALEDLKKE
+331 FDHAALEDIKKN
-343 TELLLKFDIDPRVL
+343 TELLLKYEIDPRIV
-357 EDITYI
+357 ENISYI

-371 GEFPAVEEA
+371 GEFPAVEES
-380 EKLGVKSQRDK
+380 EKLGVKSQKDV
-391 EKLEEATK
+391 EKLEQATK

-421 QEVKELIAKELQE
+421 NEVKELVAKDMFE
-434 KGIAEIMYEFAEK
+434 KGVADRMYEFSDK
-447 PVISRFGN
+447 NVISRFGN
-455 QAVIK
+455 RAVIK

-476 EKAREALASMTIYP
+476 AKAREALAQMKILP

-496 FEAVIDWL
+496 FEAIIEWL

-541 ISRHINKLREEGR
+541 IGRAVNKYGIKGEQLI
-554 LDPEKLTREFF
+554 PEVF
-565 DYIFRED
+565 DYIFLEN
-572 FSEEKEKELAEKTG
+572 FSEEKEKQLSEKTG
-586 IPAEIIHEMKEE
+586 IPKEVIREMKEE

-624 NHTAIFKRE
+624 NHVAIFRKK

-672 VVRLYIMGLAEHDS
+672 VVRLYIMSLAEHDS
-686 DFDWRR
+686 DFDWKRS
-692 KEVGKLRRQVERFY
+692 EVGKLRKQIERFY
-706 ELISEF
+706 ELITEF
-712 SSYEAKE
+712 ATYEDKD
-719 GVELK
+719 VELMD
-724 AIDRWML
+724 IDKWLL
-731 HRLNKA
+731 HRVNKA
-737 IEGTTKALEEFRT
+737 IKSATEALEEFRT
-750 RTAVQWAFYTV
+750 RTAVQWAFYNI

-772 EGRDDEA
+772 EGRDDDA
-779 KRFVLRKLADVWVRL
+779 KRATLRRLADVWVRL

-799 PHISEELW
+799 PHIAEELW
-807 EKLGGEGFVSLAK
+807 KKLGGDGFVSLAK
-820 WPEPVPEWWDETVEA
+820 WPEPVEEWWNETIEL
-835 EEEFVKAFIEDVKE
+835 EEEYIKALIEDIKE
-849 IIRVAKIE
+849 IISVAKLE
-857 NPSRVYVYTAP
+857 NARRAYIYTAE
-868 EWKWKVVEV
+868 EWKWRVAEI
-877 VAEKRDFKSAMA
+877 VAEKKDFKAAMS
-889 ELMKDPEMRKHGKE
+889 EVMKDPEMRKRGKE
-903 ISKLIQRLIK
+903 VSKLIQKLVK
-913 ERAFEVKRIDEEK
+913 ERAFELKRIDEEK
-926 ALREAKDFIE
+926 ALRQAKAFIE
-936 KELGVELII
+936 RETGLEIII
-945 NPEEDRGGKKKQ
+945 NPEEDKGGKKKQ
-957 AMPLKPA
+957 AMPMKPA
-964 VFVE
+964 IFVE